1 MTQDNQQTSIIL
13 YDDGLELHLDKQSET
28 IWVSLDQIAD
38 IFGRD
43 KSVISRHIK
52 NIFSEEELIRDQVV
66 AKNATT
72 AKDGKIYQ
80 VDYYNLDMVLSV
92 GYRVNSKIATKFR
105 QWATRRL
112 KEYLIQGVSINQKRL
127 DEINRII
134 RFTFSFTY
142 NY

>member
-1 MTQDNQQTSIIL
+1 
-13 YDDGLELHLDKQSET
+13 
-28 IWVSLDQIAD
+28 
-38 IFGRD
+38 
-43 KSVISRHIK
+43 
-52 NIFSEEELIRDQVV
+52 
-66 AKNATT
+66 
-72 AKDGKIYQ
+72 
-80 VDYYNLDMVLSV
+80 MVLSV

>member
-13 YDDGLELHLDKQSET
+13 YDGGLDLRLDKQSET

-52 NIFSEEELIRDQVV
+52 NIFSEEELIRDTVV
-66 AKNATT
+66 
-72 AKDGKIYQ
+72 AKDGKTYQ

>member
-13 YDDGLELHLDKQSET
+13 YDGGLDLRLDKQSET
-28 IWVSLDQIAD
+28 IWVSLDQIAN

-52 NIFSEEELIRDQVV
+52 NIFSEEELIRDAVV

-72 AKDGKIYQ
+72 AKDGKTYQ